1 MTDRKII
8 RLTAENFMRLKAISI
23 SPSGDMVYI
32 TGANGEGK
40 SSILNAICAALNWRD
55 VSGQIPEPI
64 HQGEKKAVVSLD
76 LGDMTITRTW
86 TPSGTQLK
94 VESKDGAVFKSP
106 QAMLDEF
113 FSRIGFDPLE
123 FIRMQPRDQ
132 RQTLMDL
139 LGIDFSEF
147 EIQKERLLKEKN
159 IIDSKVKSLEM
170 QVSELPQVPEDTSDD
185 EISAGDLIQQI
196 QEAQNHLSD
205 FNVKKQEMNT
215 TFQLIQIEQER
226 IRELEERI
234 KICRE
239 NIQNL
244 DVKYVSLKTYTDA
257 FVPPD
262 IESLKSKLSSIESNN
277 QNIRIKKQH
286 SDLSTRLRDAEADL
300 DCIIE
305 QIQDIDQD
313 KRDTLESA
321 KFPVKGLS
329 FDESGVLYQ
338 GVSLKQASSAEQIRV
353 SLAIGIAMNPS
364 LKVLLIRDGSLLDS
378 KSRELVA
385 DMAAEHG
392 MQVWIE
398 AVDESGQVGF
408 MIEDGAVKPHSTPV
422 SPVEKWQQVLT

>member
-159 IIDSKVKSLEM
+159 ITDSKVKSLEM

-239 NIQNL
+239 NIQNF

-300 DCIIE
+300 DCIIK

-329 FDESGVLYQ
+329 FDESGVLFN

-408 MIEDGAVKPHSTPV
+408 MIEDGTVKESVNVPTL
-422 SPVEKWQQVLT
+422 EKGNRC